1 MSPSLA
7 MTKAFTVSYTIFIL
21 AHRLLQHSSL
31 LILSVTATRTNM
43 RHFNHLQQELWV
55 ILPNP
60 LRALRGCCAKG
71 LGTLY
76 HCMSSNN
83 SMLQIR
89 KLSLGEHGSSAQ
101 RHGSRIRSSE
111 AVKRSI
117 HSFIHVH
124 NIFIHS
130 SLSGMFSIPETARSS
145 LSANKLEVVPVS
157 IHLHILFYN
166 YCSQIRYQIV
176 VQCGTATWLT
186 GNQTLWSDGFWHPSV
201 QTKRKP

>member
-117 HSFIHVH
+117 HPSIHSFIHSCTQH
-124 NIFIHS
+124 IHS
-130 SLSGMFSIPETARSS
+130 FI
-145 LSANKLEVVPVS
+145 
-157 IHLHILFYN
+157 I
-166 YCSQIRYQIV
+166 IRYVLYSRNSQVFIV
-176 VQCGTATWLT
+176 SKQAGSGSC
-186 GNQTLWSDGFWHPSV
+186 FHPPAHPV
-201 QTKRKP
+201 L